1 MQLSNVQLYIATVL
15 IWGSTFY
22 AIKFQLGSVDE
33 GVSVAYRFAMAA
45 ALLFAWCWYKGL
57 NLRFSLTQHL
67 FMAAQGSTLFGINY
81 LLVYLGT
88 HNLTTGLVAV
98 VFSMIVFMN
107 ILNNRLFFGQKPE
120 ARVLVGAV
128 FGLAGIGLVFWPEL
142 ANLQTGKATLTALG
156 FAVAGMVVASFGNA
170 FSAHNQRSQLPVMQ
184 TNAWGMTY
192 GALLLGAYAL
202 WQDQSFVLPADT
214 AYWASLIYLAVFGS
228 ILAFG
233 AFLTL
238 LGKIGSEKAAYAM
251 ILFPIVALTI
261 STIFEAYQWSSTA
274 LIGVALVLFGNL
286 LVIAKKLPLL
296 SNFMPAKPS

>member
-15 IWGSTFY
+15 IWGSTFF

-45 ALLFAWCWYKGL
+45 ALLFAWCWYEGL
-57 NLRFSLTQHL
+57 NLRFSPKQHL
-67 FMAAQGSTLFGINY
+67 LMAAQGTTLFGINY

-120 ARVLVGAV
+120 AKVLVGAV
-128 FGLAGIGLVFWPEL
+128 FGLGGIGLVFWPEL
-142 ANLQTGKATLTALG
+142 ANLQTGKTTLTALG
-156 FAVAGMVVASFGNA
+156 FAVAGMIVASFGNA

-202 WQDQSFVLPADT
+202 WQGKSFALPADA
-214 AYWASLIYLAVFGS
+214 AYWTSLIYLAVFGS

-251 ILFPIVALTI
+251 ILFPIVALSI
-261 STIFEAYQWSSTA
+261 STVFEGYQWNSTA
-274 LIGVALVLFGNL
+274 LIGVALVLFGNF
-286 LVIAKKLPLL
+286 LVIAKKLPLI
-296 SNFMPAKPS
+296 SNFMPTKPS

>member
-1 MQLSNVQLYIATVL
+1 MQLSNTQLYIATVL
-15 IWGSTFY
+15 IWGSTFF

-57 NLRFSLTQHL
+57 NLRFSPQQHL
-67 FMAAQGSTLFGINY
+67 FIAAQGTTLFGINY

-107 ILNNRLFFGQKPE
+107 ILNNRLFFGQKPD
-120 ARVLVGAV
+120 AKVLLGAV
-128 FGLAGIGLVFWPEL
+128 FGLVGIGLVFWPEL

-170 FSAHNQRSQLPVMQ
+170 LSAHNQRSQLPVMQ

-192 GALLLGAYAL
+192 GALLLAAYAL
-202 WQDQSFVLPADT
+202 WQGESFALPADA
-214 AYWASLIYLAVFGS
+214 AYWTSLVYLAVFGS

-251 ILFPIVALTI
+251 ILFPIVALSI
-261 STIFEAYQWSSTA
+261 STVFEGYQWSSTA

-286 LVIAKKLPLL
+286 LVIAKKLPFI
-296 SNFMPAKPS
+296 SNFMPAKSS

>member
-15 IWGSTFY
+15 IWGSTFF

-156 FAVAGMVVASFGNA
+156 FAVAGMIVASFGNA

-202 WQDQSFVLPADT
+202 WQGQSFVLTAGT
-214 AYWASLIYLAVFGS
+214 AYWVSLIYLAVFGS

>member
-1 MQLSNVQLYIATVL
+1 MQLSNIQLYIATVL
-15 IWGSTFY
+15 IWGSTFF

-45 ALLFAWCWYKGL
+45 ILLFVWCWYKGL
-57 NLRFSLTQHL
+57 NLRFSAKQHL
-67 FMAAQGSTLFGINY
+67 FMAAQGTTLFGINY

-88 HNLTTGLVAV
+88 HNLTTGLVAI

-107 ILNNRLFFGQKPE
+107 ILNNRIFFGQKPE
-120 ARVLVGAV
+120 AKVIVGAI

-142 ANLQTGKATLTALG
+142 ANLQAGKATLTALG

-170 FSAHNQRSQLPVMQ
+170 FSAHNQRIKLPVMQ

-192 GALLLGAYAL
+192 GSLLLGGYAL
-202 WQDQSFVLPADT
+202 WQGKSFALPADA
-214 AYWASLIYLAVFGS
+214 AYWSSLVYLAVFGS

-238 LGKIGSEKAAYAM
+238 LGRIGSEKAAYAM
-251 ILFPIVALTI
+251 ILFPIVALSI
-261 STIFEAYQWSSTA
+261 STAFEGYQWSSTA
-274 LIGVALVLFGNL
+274 LLGVTLVLFGNL
-286 LVIAKKLPLL
+286 LVIAKRLPIVGSLL
-296 SNFMPAKPS
+296 PAKSS

>member
-15 IWGSTFY
+15 IWGSTFF

-107 ILNNRLFFGQKPE
+107 ILNNRLFFGQKPD
-120 ARVLVGAV
+120 AKVLFGAV
-128 FGLAGIGLVFWPEL
+128 FGLVGIGLVFWPEL

-170 FSAHNQRSQLPVMQ
+170 LSAHNQRSQLPVMQ

-202 WQDQSFVLPADT
+202 WQGQSFALPADA
-214 AYWASLIYLAVFGS
+214 AYWTSLVYLAVFGS

-251 ILFPIVALTI
+251 ILFPIVALSI
-261 STIFEAYQWSSTA
+261 STVFEGYQWSSTA

-286 LVIAKKLPLL
+286 LVIAKKLPLI
-296 SNFMPAKPS
+296 SSFMPAKSS

>member
-1 MQLSNVQLYIATVL
+1 
-15 IWGSTFY
+15 
-22 AIKFQLGSVDE
+22 VDE

>member
-1 MQLSNVQLYIATVL
+1 MQLSNTQLYIATVL
-15 IWGSTFY
+15 IWGSTFF

-57 NLRFSLTQHL
+57 NLRFSPQQHL
-67 FMAAQGSTLFGINY
+67 FIAAQGTTLFGINY

-107 ILNNRLFFGQKPE
+107 ILNNRLFFGQKPD
-120 ARVLVGAV
+120 AKVLLGAV
-128 FGLAGIGLVFWPEL
+128 FGLVGIGLVFWPEL

-170 FSAHNQRSQLPVMQ
+170 LSAHNQRSQLPVMQ

-192 GALLLGAYAL
+192 GALLLAAYAL
-202 WQDQSFVLPADT
+202 WQGESFALPADA
-214 AYWASLIYLAVFGS
+214 AYWTSLVYLAVFGS

-251 ILFPIVALTI
+251 ILFPIVALSI
-261 STIFEAYQWSSTA
+261 STVFEGYQWSSTA

-286 LVIAKKLPLL
+286 LVITKKLPFI
-296 SNFMPAKPS
+296 SNFMPAKSS